1 MAKDSLQ
8 PTWLKTLSSIVSSSA
23 VDSTGAVWVG
33 DLTGTLIKFSATGI
47 PSEPIKLDNPIYSV
61 TVDQNTDSV
70 YVGDSANN
78 VFKYSATGE
87 LKWGKNLG
95 NGNQAKIPLVSTIND
110 KEPDTKGNL
119 DLSYLYYTK
128 QAINDKLAPLGR
140 TKSLNGIVPDEA
152 GNITLDLSSFYNYRG
167 DIDSVNI
174 TKATETGWY
183 TEHSSDGATST
194 LLVYANKNNITQI
207 SIGNDHNIKLRTSQG
222 SNGFTDWDK
231 ITKNV
236 KTINDIKPDANGNVK
251 LDLTGNIKTVNFI
264 KPDANGNIQL
274 GAGTTNSVKS
284 VNTDNIP
291 DDKGNVT
298 VPTFAPNLL
307 KGTTSKKQ
315 VIPKNSTVNNA
326 NLLSGDNVA
335 SWSGDVALGT
345 SEHSVHG
352 DMIVSD
358 APVEAGHSYTYN
370 FNLMTTPESITYDP
384 PFACTYT
391 QYRKS
396 KVKLYFV
403 FTDVNDNEISQNQ
416 HVHTVE
422 IPAQDTVAKQTIT
435 DTIVAPE
442 GAVGLSIFYDG
453 LADTSENLV
462 IGSPNCHVPYGAYTN
477 NQDQLI
483 DLPAFA
489 MTKALSNERLVVKVQ
504 AKVTNYKK
512 GSFVTVKSKDIA
524 NSKFK
529 LDSSKLDSDN
539 SLLKPII
546 GVDTNNLV
554 TGDGF
559 YSWEY
564 TLNATDLVTND
575 VKNGLITLVTDIVGA
590 IQYTIKVSEWASNAV
605 KPDME
610 WIPASTTNSGIKTY
624 PKPAYTLLNFWAC
637 SVYELVDSNQIEL
650 GRYNLK
656 NDYVDLLDTV
666 GKYSASTNIDMND
679 GNGRCRLIL
688 AKLDGNNKVIQ
699 TAESQ
704 FIPFYDKKD
713 SEQIGNFTR
722 VSRGVLKTNSIDNVD
737 PVDTDSIVVY
747 LQVFGLSRDIKVS
760 QVKLSQWKDG
770 GKTPPD
776 LTWLPNVEDV
786 LGGVRTVQD
795 KEPDSQGNIDLS
807 SEFVKP
813 SAITDFV
820 PKNKLSDL
828 YALTKTGVK
837 NTLTGN
843 IDTNSIVDT
852 GLYRL
857 NSCRLP
863 DDIRPSTIYA
873 LNGWLFVLNYDE
885 KDVNTSK
892 STYQLIIAD
901 GDSTHDNA
909 GIYFRRLD
917 TTATAKTR
925 FMSIAVDKDIVSLK
939 YNIDLLKSSLGSAN
953 NNINSLTS
961 KVNNLSAKNPILSI
975 NGANP
980 DVSGAFTLH
989 DFEHPTKSFGK
1000 NEVVDVDNMKT
1011 AGVYSLS
1018 DSAVKAT
1025 INTSAL
1031 DGLPRTTDGTT
1042 MAGYLVVLYHD
1053 GWNIEQILL
1062 LNTGL
1067 YTPDVVVATRSI
1079 ADLSNFRPAFRR
1091 LLNSDDY
1098 YTIYNSINSVQSQLD
1113 NVQKTWIGTLEQ
1125 YKALSKIE
1133 PMTMYY
1139 ILSDYEVVV
1148 K

>member
-315 VIPKNSTVNNA
+315 VISKNSTVNNA
-326 NLLSGDNVA
+326 NLLSGDSVA
-335 SWSGDVALGT
+335 SWSGEVALGT

-352 DMIVSD
+352 EMIVSD

-384 PFACTYT
+384 PFTCTYT

-489 MTKALSNERLVVKVQ
+489 MTKALSNERLVVKLQ

-529 LDSSKLDSDN
+529 LDSSKLDSDT

-564 TLNATDLVTND
+564 TLSATDLVTND
-575 VKNGLITLVTDIVGA
+575 VKNGLITLVTDIVGE
-590 IQYTIKVSEWASNAV
+590 IQYTIKVSEWASNAE

-747 LQVFGLSRDIKVS
+747 LQVFGLSKDIKVS

-828 YALTKTGVK
+828 YALTKSGVK
-837 NTLTGN
+837 KTLSGMV
-843 IDTNSIVDT
+843 DFNSITANGV
-852 GLYRL
+852 YRL
-857 NSCRLP
+857 NTCYFAS
-863 DDIRPSTIYA
+863 DIKPRGVSL
-873 LNGWLFVLNYDE
+873 LNFSGWLFVLDYDE
-885 KDVNTSK
+885 TPLSASMNI
-892 STYQLIIAD
+892 YQLIVAD
-901 GDSTHDNA
+901 SDTKHFNA
-909 GIYFRRLD
+909 GIYFRKLD
-917 TTATAKTR
+917 VSATTKAR
-925 FMSIAVDKDIVSLK
+925 FNIIALDSDVVALSDKVTSMNTTVDM
-939 YNIDLLKSSLGSAN
+939 
-953 NNINSLTS
+953 
-961 KVNNLSAKNPILSI
+961 LSNKNPILSI
-975 NGANP
+975 NDIKP
-980 DVSGAFTLH
+980 SSTGAFTLN
-989 DFEHPTKSFGK
+989 DFEHPTKTFQK
-1000 NEVVDVDNMKT
+1000 NQQVDVDNMKT
-1011 AGVYSLS
+1011 AGIYSLFDANVFS
-1018 DSAVKAT
+1018 SV
-1025 INTSAL
+1025 NTSAL

-1042 MAGYLVVLYHD
+1042 MAGYLIVLYHD
-1053 GWNIEQILL
+1053 SWNIEQILL

-1067 YTPDVVVATRSI
+1067 LTPDVVAATRSI
-1079 ADLSNFRPAFRR
+1079 SGETSFRPKFRK
-1091 LLNSDDY
+1091 LLNTDDY
-1098 YTIYNSINSVQSQLD
+1098 TTLYNSISSINDAITSLK
-1113 NVQKTWIGTLEQ
+1113 NKF
-1125 YKALSKIE
+1125 YKADNMSMGIAYAKDNKNTLV
-1133 PMTMYY
+1133 YW
-1139 ILSDYEVVV
+1139 
-1148 K
+1148 